1 MQDFSVLI
9 GGKAGEGINIA
20 GSVIARLL
28 SACGLRVYMY
38 YDYPSLIKGG
48 HNVAIVRASEKQ
60 TFCNRET
67 VDVLLA
73 LNQDTVR
80 LHGEMMRQDTAVIYD
95 AGVVKADG
103 TGLPLDAFV
112 NEENAPAITR
122 NAGIIGGFCR
132 TAGIPW
138 ETVEAVF
145 ARAIPRELDANLR
158 VARRGYDAAPAGQR
172 VRANGMEPL
181 PVLTGNEGVAFGL
194 VEAGLEGYISY
205 PMTPSSSILHT
216 LASHAGRFGIGVVH
230 PENETGAMLM
240 ALGAAYAGRRVAV
253 GTSGGGFCLMTE
265 GFSLAGM
272 AELPIVIVL
281 AQRPGPSTGV
291 PTYSAQGDMLFA
303 LSAGQGE
310 FPRIVAAPGSV
321 EEAWYWAGALM
332 DLTWRFQTPGILLT
346 DKNLGEGLFTF
357 AGAPPRPPLAPVLRE
372 GGGEYGRY
380 RPGQDGISP
389 LAFPGAAGVTVKV
402 NSYAHDADGITT
414 EDPATVAGMAE
425 KRREK
430 GRAAAGVLAG
440 YPCVQVAGDQKA
452 PTAVLCWGSTA
463 GICTEVADRLA
474 LRVVR
479 PVVLSP
485 FPEQRFLSAL
495 SGVERLIAV
504 EENID
509 GQLSRLVG
517 CHGVQVDA
525 EIRKYDGRPFFLE
538 DLERRVGEAIR

>member
-28 SACGLRVYMY
+28 SACGLRVYMS

-48 HNVAIVRASEKQ
+48 HNVAIVRASDEQ
-60 TFCNRET
+60 TFCNREK

-73 LNQDTVR
+73 LDQDTVR
-80 LHGEMMRQDTAVIYD
+80 LHAGMTREDTAVVYD
-95 AGVVKADG
+95 AGVVKAEG

-112 NEENAPAITR
+112 EEEKAPAITR

-132 TAGIPW
+132 VAGIPW
-138 ETVEAVF
+138 ATVEAVF

-172 VRANGMEPL
+172 VDVIGRDPL

-216 LASHAGRFGIGVVH
+216 LASYAGRFGISVVH

-272 AELPIVIVL
+272 AEVPVVVVL

-291 PTYSAQGDMLFA
+291 PTYSAQGDLLFA

-321 EEAWYWAGALM
+321 EEAWYWAGALT
-332 DLTWRFQTPGILLT
+332 DLAWRFQTPAILLT
-346 DKNLGEGLFTF
+346 DKNLGEGLFTV
-357 AGAPPRPPLAPVLRE
+357 GDVPQRPPLAPVLRE
-372 GGGEYGRY
+372 RGEAYGRY
-380 RPGQDGISP
+380 RSGEGGVSP
-389 LAFPGAAGVTVKV
+389 LAFPGEPGITVKA

-414 EDPATVAGMAE
+414 EEAATIVAMAE
-425 KRREK
+425 KLRDK
-430 GRAAAGVLAG
+430 DRAAAETLAG
-440 YPCVQVAGDQKA
+440 YPCVEVAGDR
-452 PTAVLCWGSTA
+452 TAAAALLCWGSVG
-463 GICTEVADRLA
+463 GICTEVADRLG

-485 FPEQRFLSAL
+485 FPEKQFISAL
-495 SGVERLIAV
+495 SGVKRLIAV
-504 EENID
+504 EENIN
-509 GQLSRLVG
+509 GQLSGLVG
-517 CHGVQVDA
+517 CHGVRVDA
-525 EIRKYDGRPFFLE
+525 LITKYDGRPFFLE
-538 DLERRVGEAIR
+538 DLERRVGEAI

>member
-28 SACGLRVYMY
+28 SACGLCVYMY

-48 HNVAIVRASEKQ
+48 NNFAVIRAADDQ
-60 TFCNRET
+60 TFCTRET

-73 LNQDTVR
+73 LNQETIR
-80 LHGEMMRQDTAVIYD
+80 LHAGMVREDTAVIYD
-95 AGVVKADG
+95 SGVVKAGG
-103 TGLPLDAFV
+103 TGLTLDAFV
-112 NEENAPAITR
+112 KEEEAPAITR
-122 NAGIIGGFCR
+122 SAGIIGGFCR

-138 ETVEAVF
+138 ATVEAVF

-158 VARRGYDAAPAGQR
+158 VARRGYDASPPGSWIR
-172 VRANGMEPL
+172 VNGREAL
-181 PVLTGNEGVAFGL
+181 PVLTGNEGIAFGL

-216 LASHAGRFGIGVVH
+216 LASYAGRFGISVVH

-272 AELPIVIVL
+272 AELPVAVVL

-291 PTYSAQGDMLFA
+291 PTYSAQGDLLFA
-303 LSAGQGE
+303 LFAGQGE

-332 DLTWRFQTPGILLT
+332 DLSWRFQTPAILLT
-346 DKNLGEGLFTF
+346 DKNLGEGLFSF

-372 GGGEYGRY
+372 GDGKYGRY
-380 RPGQDGISP
+380 QDGPGGISP
-389 LAFPGAAGVTVKV
+389 LAFPGESGITVKV

-414 EDPATVAGMAE
+414 EEATTIAAMAE

-430 GRAAAGVLAG
+430 ERAAAKALAA
-440 YPCVQVAGDQKA
+440 YPCVEVAGDR
-452 PTAVLCWGSTA
+452 TAATALLCWGSVA
-463 GICTEVADRLA
+463 GVCAEVAGRLG

-485 FPEQRFLSAL
+485 FPEEQLASAL
-495 SGVERLIAV
+495 LGVGRLIAV

-517 CHGVQVDA
+517 CHGIRVD
-525 EIRKYDGRPFFLE
+525 ERIGKYDGRPFFLE
-538 DLERRVGEAIR
+538 DLERRVGEVI

>member
-9 GGKAGEGINIA
+9 GGRAGEGINIA

-28 SACGLRVYMY
+28 SACGLCVYMS

-48 HNVAIVRASEKQ
+48 HNFAVIRAADDQ
-60 TFCNRET
+60 TFCTRET

-73 LNQDTVR
+73 LDQETVR
-80 LHGEMMRQDTAVIYD
+80 LHAGMVREDTAVIYD
-95 AGVVKADG
+95 SGVAKADG

-112 NEENAPAITR
+112 KEEAAPAITR
-122 NAGIIGGFCR
+122 SAGIIGGFCR

-138 ETVEAVF
+138 ATVEAVF

-158 VARRGYDAAPAGQR
+158 VARRGYDATPAGKGIR
-172 VRANGMEPL
+172 VNGREAL

-216 LASHAGRFGIGVVH
+216 LASYAGRFGISVVH

-272 AELPIVIVL
+272 AELPVVVVL

-291 PTYSAQGDMLFA
+291 PTYSAQGDLLFA

-332 DLTWRFQTPGILLT
+332 DLSWRFQTPSILLT
-346 DKNLGEGLFTF
+346 DKNLGEGLFSF
-357 AGAPPRPPLAPVLRE
+357 AGAPPRPPLSPVLRE
-372 GGGEYGRY
+372 GDGTYGRY
-380 RPGQDGISP
+380 GDGQGGVSP
-389 LAFPGAAGVTVKV
+389 LAFPGEPGITVKV
-402 NSYAHDADGITT
+402 NSYAHDADRITT
-414 EDPATVAGMAE
+414 EAAATIASMAE

-430 GRAAAGVLAG
+430 SVRRQKPLRHTRAWRSPATAPPPRLFSAGARSPVPAPRWPAASASGWCGRW
-440 YPCVQVAGDQKA
+440 C
-452 PTAVLCWGSTA
+452 S
-463 GICTEVADRLA
+463 
-474 LRVVR
+474 R
-479 PVVLSP
+479 PSRKSSLYR
-485 FPEQRFLSAL
+485 RFL
-495 SGVERLIAV
+495 GWT
-504 EENID
+504 
-509 GQLSRLVG
+509 G
-517 CHGVQVDA
+517 
-525 EIRKYDGRPFFLE
+525 
-538 DLERRVGEAIR
+538 